1 MSVHISSAFDSGNII
16 VKDATDPS
24 NVRLE
29 IRKDHQSDF
38 YQWFHFRVS
47 GAQGQKVRLII
58 ENAKDAAYPKG
69 WENYQAVVSDD
80 LMHWRRVPTT
90 YDGQT
95 LAIETELNVSALYVA
110 YFAPYSSERHAM
122 LVAGALSHQRSR
134 VDVLGQTLDGRDLD
148 MITLGEPGPEKR
160 KIWVTAR
167 QHPGETM
174 AEWWM
179 EGFLERMLDPASA
192 ISKDLLDQAVFYV
205 VPNMNPDGS
214 ARGHL
219 RTNAAGVNLNRE
231 WATPSMEKSPEVFLV
246 LNKMIETGCDLAL
259 DVHGDEALPYNFI
272 AGAEGIPGWSDRLAG
287 LQNQFKT
294 AYVESSDKAFQTE
307 VGYPVTPPDK
317 ANMSICTNAL
327 AARFDC
333 LAMTLEMPFK
343 DDANHPDPAQGWSPM
358 RSKRLGASV
367 LAPFLAVI
375 PTLRQSRPSPVR

>member
-16 VKDATDPS
+16 VKDASDPN

-29 IRKDHQSDF
+29 IRKDHQSEF

-47 GAQGQKVRLII
+47 GDQGQKVRLVID
-58 ENAKDAAYPKG
+58 NAKDAAYPKG

-80 LMHWRRVPTT
+80 LMHWRRVPTS

-95 LAIETELNVSALYVA
+95 LAIETELNVNALYVA

-122 LVAGALSHQRSR
+122 LVAGALSHERSR
-134 VDVLGQTLDGRDLD
+134 VEVLGQTLDGRDLD

-219 RTNAAGVNLNRE
+219 RTNAAGINLNRE
-231 WATPSMEKSPEVFLV
+231 WATPTMEKSPEVYLV

-272 AGAEGIPGWSDRLAG
+272 AGAEGIPGWSDRLAD
-287 LQNQFKT
+287 LQNNFKT
-294 AYVESSDKAFQTE
+294 AYVESSNSAFQTKI
-307 VGYPVTPPDK
+307 GYPITPPGK

-358 RSKRLGASV
+358 RSKQLGASV
-367 LAPFLAVI
+367 LAPFLAVM
-375 PTLRQSRPSPVR
+375 PTLR

>member
-80 LMHWRRVPTT
+80 LMHWRRVSTT

-231 WATPSMEKSPEVFLV
+231 WATPSMEKSPEVYLV
-246 LNKMIETGCDLAL
+246 LNKMIKTGCDLAL

-294 AYVESSDKAFQTE
+294 AYVESSNKAFQTAI
-307 VGYPVTPPDK
+307 GYPITPPGK
-317 ANMSICTNAL
+317 ANLSICTNAL
-327 AARFDC
+327 AGRFDC

-358 RSKRLGASV
+358 RSKQLGASV

-375 PTLRQSRPSPVR
+375 PTLR